1 MNQEN
6 NKQNDEVIDLSDFQS
21 DSSRGPNKP
30 QPSTHSYSS
39 STPKI
44 TQWLIKCSGGY
55 INEKQ
60 ANYILI
66 VFIIIAIITSLL
78 LIFNSNE
85 KQETFTPD
93 AEAPAED
100 VIPPE
105 F

>member
-6 NKQNDEVIDLSDFQS
+6 NNNKVVDLSNFQS
-21 DSSRGPNKP
+21 DSRRGPNEP
-30 QPSTHSYSS
+30 RPSTRLYPS

-44 TQWLIKCSGGY
+44 AKWLIKCSGGY
-55 INEKQ
+55 VNEKQ

-66 VFIIIAIITSLL
+66 AFIAIAIIISLI
-78 LIFNSNE
+78 LIFSSNE
-85 KQETFTPD
+85 EQETFTPN

-100 VIPPE
+100 IIPPE